1 MGPYFKMNLLF
12 FFPIFLLASL
22 TVASPVPQEDAE
34 CLQGYWIIEAIVEGD
49 IGRAIEIIGEH
60 VNHVIATGKNISDIW
75 GILIQRLMARLD
87 KIKDESL
94 KAKLRE
100 ALIRLQ
106 RRLEE
111 LKEKIENGKNKDDLK
126 TFSIEFSLIEDIK
139 EVINQ
144 IKDQGGSLVDTVGNI
159 ADILNKM
166 FGYQT
171 NQTDRQ

>member
-1 MGPYFKMNLLF
+1 MNLLF
-12 FFPIFLLASL
+12 FFPIFILASL
-22 TVASPVPQEDAE
+22 TVASPVPQEGRIAFTLGRTLDAE

-75 GILIQRLMARLD
+75 GILLQRLMARLD

-144 IKDQGGSLVDTVGNI
+144 IKNQGGSLVDTVGNI

-166 FGYQT
+166 FG
-171 NQTDRQ
+171 